1 MKIAVGSD
9 HRGFELKNKIAAH
22 LKENGF
28 EVIDKG
34 TYTPDKA
41 EYPVYGEK
49 VGRCVA
55 GGEADFGVVVCGTGF
70 GISLG
75 ASAVSGIRAA
85 CVSDIYTA
93 RYVRLHNNA
102 NVLALGALVVGEGL
116 AYQLVDA
123 FLSEPFLGGRH
134 ERRVAYLDEI
144 RRRNDPETGLTVSV
158 PVGERVLTVYNQ
170 RNKRFTHPYCDEANP
185 DGNLSSSGCG
195 IFSCCELIEFMSGK
209 TVSPEDMAD
218 FSCRVGGRDET
229 GTNRP
234 MLLKGIVDNGLDA
247 EYGFNYVPADL
258 SNDHDALWAALTS
271 GGCAMCN
278 LRTGHITS
286 LIGAREVGG
295 EKQVLV
301 LDCHSES
308 ADERVA
314 PFVREVLPESAVT
327 CPVRNEAGVITGYN
341 TTYAAFWVPLTLCKN
356 FNIIN
361 KR

>member
-1 MKIAVGSD
+1 MKISLGSD
-9 HRGFELKNKIAAH
+9 HRGYELKNKIALH
-22 LKENGF
+22 LSQNGY
-28 EVIDKG
+28 EIIDEG
-34 TYTPDKA
+34 TYSTDKA

-49 VGRCVA
+49 VGRRVA
-55 GGEADFGVVVCGTGF
+55 SGEADFGVVVCGTGF

-75 ASAVSGIRAA
+75 ASAVTGIRAA

-93 RYVRLHNNA
+93 KYVRMHNNA

-123 FLSEPFLGGRH
+123 FLTEEFAGGRH

-144 RRRNDPETGLTVSV
+144 RKRNDPETGLTVSV
-158 PVGERVLTVYNQ
+158 PVGGRNITVYNQ
-170 RNKRFTHPYCDEANP
+170 RNKRFTHPYCDETNP

-195 IFSCCELIEFMSGK
+195 IFSCCELIELMSGK
-209 TVSPEDMAD
+209 TVSPEFLAD
-218 FSCRVGGRDET
+218 FSCKVGGRDET

-234 MLLKGIVDNGLDA
+234 MLLKGIVDNGLDE
-247 EYGFNYVPADL
+247 EYGFSYVPADL
-258 SNDHDALWAALTS
+258 SNDLDALWEALTN

-278 LRTGHITS
+278 LRIGHITS
-286 LIGAREVGG
+286 LVGAREENG

-314 PFVREVLPESAVT
+314 PYVREVLPESSVT
-327 CPVRNEAGVITGYN
+327 YPVKNEAGVITGYN
-341 TTYAAFWVPLTLCKN
+341 TSYCAFWVPLTLAKN